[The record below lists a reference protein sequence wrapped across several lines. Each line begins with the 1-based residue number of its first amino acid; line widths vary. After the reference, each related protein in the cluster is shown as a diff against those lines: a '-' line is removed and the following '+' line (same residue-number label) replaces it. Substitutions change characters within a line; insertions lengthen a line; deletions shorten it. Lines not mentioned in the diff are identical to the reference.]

1 MLTRTQEDLWGE
13 VEQLSHLC
21 DRRLPES
28 DPIRRTLRSA
38 VYIGDDDTQPSV
50 NTLRSARHAFYAM
63 PPAKLARV
71 MSGWSID
78 TNRVSREHLLACLD
92 SEGIHRMLTLQ
103 VCGSADHAARV
114 EACQDYE
121 FGAGFPIVRVVIGE
135 GSAREEVLEQL
146 GRIRQMIEEQWDS
159 LITQTYTAHDAGG
172 DAGNDAVANHE
183 ADERSLAVADNE
195 GFAMA
200 CHA

>member
-1 MLTRTQEDLWGE
+1 MLTRTQEDLWSE

-38 VYIGDDDTQPSV
+38 VYIGDDDNQPSV
-50 NTLRSARHAFYAM
+50 KTRRSARHAFYAM

-71 MSGWSID
+71 MAGWSID
-78 TNRVSREHLLACLD
+78 TKRVTREHLLACID

-103 VCGSADHAARV
+103 VCRSADHRARV
-114 EACQDYE
+114 DACQDYE
-121 FGAGFPIVRVVIGE
+121 FGAGFPIVRVIIGE
-135 GSAREEVLEQL
+135 GSSREEALEQL
-146 GRIRQMIEEQWDS
+146 GRIRQMIEEKWES
-159 LITQTYTAHDAGG
+159 LITQPYTAHDAGD
-172 DAGNDAVANHE
+172 DAGTDAAADHE
-183 ADERSLAVADNE
+183 SDERLVAVADNE